1 MEGIG
6 GAWDKWEGNGRSGRG
21 MGGVGEAW
29 EGHGNSGRYTGGVV
43 SVLVTVCTHIWR
55 SCSFFLSTLD
65 PWHLHH
71 SKSNQRLYFYNKDTH
86 QSVFETPQ
94 GSVAAYR

>member
-1 MEGIG
+1 MEG
-6 GAWDKWEGNGRSGRG
+6 WEGMGMVRYVRRRSG
-21 MGGVGEAW
+21 
-29 EGHGNSGRYTGGVV
+29 SCTGGVV
-43 SVLVTVCTHIWR
+43 LVLVTVCIHIQR
-55 SCSFFLSTLD
+55 SCSFFLFTLD

-71 SKSNQRLYFYNKDTH
+71 SKSSRRLYFYNKDKN